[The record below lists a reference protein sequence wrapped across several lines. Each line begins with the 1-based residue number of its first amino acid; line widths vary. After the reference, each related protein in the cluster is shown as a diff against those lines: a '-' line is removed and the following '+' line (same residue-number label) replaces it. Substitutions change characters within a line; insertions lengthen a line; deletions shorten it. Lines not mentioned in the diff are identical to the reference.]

1 MFGSYRRRRRRRIAL
16 GVGFV
21 ALLVAGG
28 GGWYLWPR
36 AKPAA
41 AGEHGAARASEAP
54 VSHADSATDRAA
66 VKPGK
71 PEGATVRTDDV
82 KLVADE
88 QVVIPA
94 KTGAVKETANDRTP
108 SAPRLGAAATAEQD
122 EPQTTPGDPT
132 ATRAS
137 SDTRTGNRAIE
148 DARRLLDAGQVIEA
162 RHQLNALLKGD
173 LGETENGEV
182 RALLTRIADDTIL
195 GRRSV
200 PNDPLVD
207 TYTVQPGDVLLNIGR
222 NYDLPYEIL
231 MLINGIPDAT
241 KIRQDQKLK
250 VLRGPFHAKIY
261 KSKFRLD
268 VYLQDVYVRS
278 YRVGLGTENGTPEG
292 VWKVKTRLE
301 NPTYYPPASATD
313 KRIIP
318 PDDPNNPLG
327 KRWIGLEGVEG
338 DAVGHDG
345 YGIHGTIEPE
355 SIGKAVS
362 LGCIR
367 MHSEDVAFLYMLLAP
382 GRSTVTIL
390 P

>member
-1 MFGSYRRRRRRRIAL
+1 MFGSYRRRRRRRIAV

-36 AKPAA
+36 AKQAS
-41 AGEHGAARASEAP
+41 AGEHGAARASEAL
-54 VSHADSATDRAA
+54 VSRADSATDRAA

-94 KTGAVKETANDRTP
+94 KPGAVKETANDRTL
-108 SAPRLGAAATAEQD
+108 SAPRLGAAAGAEPD

-148 DARRLLDAGQVIEA
+148 DARRLLDTGEVIEA
-162 RHQLNALLKGD
+162 RHQLNALLKSA
-173 LGETENGEV
+173 LSETENGEV

-338 DAVGHDG
+338 DAIGHDG